1 MGAKLLITARQTF
14 DPVVDPIAVPHG
26 AGSLIR
32 RTCRELRPIACGRM
46 LLDFYRDPLAWFGVF
61 VSTLILAYAGGAVM
75 FILHAVVLGEQGPA
89 ISPVAHWALD
99 STLGFVGLGPAVALI
114 VPLAGWITTPGAGVA
129 VRPGGFATVG
139 GVLFALATAP
149 GPIAHD
155 LLVGRGTYLANKATV
170 LLGGT
175 VHAGHAAA
183 GDSIPQALSIGL
195 QVAVGVPTYVLLVWV
210 ALRAVR
216 AVVRHRQQYARA
228 REVLAG

>member
-14 DPVVDPIAVPHG
+14 DPIVDPTASECR
-26 AGSLIR
+26 AGPLALR
-32 RTCRELRPIACGRM
+32 ACRELRPVACGRM
-46 LLDFYRDPLAWFGVF
+46 LVEFYRDPMAWFGVF

-89 ISPVAHWALD
+89 ISPVAHWVLD

-114 VPLAGWITTPGAGVA
+114 VPLAGWLTTPGVGVG
-129 VRPGGFATVG
+129 VRPGAFAAVG
-139 GVLFALATAP
+139 GVLFTLATAP

-155 LLVGRGTYLANKATV
+155 LLVGRGTYLANRVTV

-175 VHAGHAAA
+175 AVHAGHAS
-183 GDSIPQALSIGL
+183 GDGVPQALSIGL
-195 QVAVGVPTYVLLVWV
+195 QVAVGVPTYVLLVWL
-210 ALRAVR
+210 ALRTVR
-216 AVVRHRQQYARA
+216 AVIRHRREYARA

>member
-1 MGAKLLITARQTF
+1 MGAKLTITARQTF
-14 DPVVDPIAVPHG
+14 DPVVEPIAVRYG
-26 AGSLIR
+26 AGSLTR
-32 RTCRELRPIACGRM
+32 RACRELRPTACGRM

-89 ISPVAHWALD
+89 IGPAEHWALD

-114 VPLAGWITTPGAGVA
+114 VPLAGWITTPGVGLT
-129 VRPGGFATVG
+129 VRPGAFAAVG

-149 GPIAHD
+149 GPVAHD

-170 LLGGT
+170 LLGGS
-175 VHAGHAAA
+175 VHAGHAA
-183 GDSIPQALSIGL
+183 GDAVPQALSIGL

-210 ALRAVR
+210 SLRTVR